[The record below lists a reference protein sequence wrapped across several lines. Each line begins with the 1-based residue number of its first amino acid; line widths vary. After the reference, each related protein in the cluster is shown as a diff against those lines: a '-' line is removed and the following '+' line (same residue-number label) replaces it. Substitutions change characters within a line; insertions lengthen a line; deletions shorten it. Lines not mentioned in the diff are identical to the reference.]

1 MKWLGS
7 KTLTGS
13 EALAGIE
20 ALTRRLWI
28 SINSAGQ
35 GERLKSYN
43 FRLKLSCGL
52 DRSRE

>member
-20 ALTRRLWI
+20 ALTDAYGFLLI
-28 SINSAGQ
+28 LQ
-35 GERLKSYN
+35 GKEK
-43 FRLKLSCGL
+43 
-52 DRSRE
+52 D